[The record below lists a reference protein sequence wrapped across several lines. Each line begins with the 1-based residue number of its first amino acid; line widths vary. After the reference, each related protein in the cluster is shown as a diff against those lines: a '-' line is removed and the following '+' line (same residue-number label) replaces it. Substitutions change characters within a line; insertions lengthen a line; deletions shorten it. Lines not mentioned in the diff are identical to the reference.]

1 MREAVLLFAIY
12 CIVDCCTNSE
22 DCEHYGDLGEP
33 VSDTTK
39 FCTKSEDCKDNSPHA
54 HLATKNLATNQ
65 TSSNQKFCD
74 LEFLIC
80 VDCLGLFT
88 VQILTKIKLT
98 RLTLILESWKKSKTR
113 DHHRACFAEKNSR
126 AQD

>member
-12 CIVDCCTNSE
+12 GIVDCCTNSE

-54 HLATKNLATNQ
+54 HLATKNSA
-65 TSSNQKFCD
+65 
-74 LEFLIC
+74 I
-80 VDCLGLFT
+80 
-88 VQILTKIKLT
+88 
-98 RLTLILESWKKSKTR
+98 
-113 DHHRACFAEKNSR
+113 
-126 AQD
+126 

>member
-12 CIVDCCTNSE
+12 GIVDCCTNSE

-54 HLATKNLATNQ
+54 HLATE
-65 TSSNQKFCD
+65 KFCN
-74 LEFLIC
+74 LEFLLC

-88 VQILTKIKLT
+88 VHILTKIKLT
-98 RLTLILESWKKSKTR
+98 RLILLGESLKKSNT
-113 DHHRACFAEKNSR
+113 
-126 AQD
+126 